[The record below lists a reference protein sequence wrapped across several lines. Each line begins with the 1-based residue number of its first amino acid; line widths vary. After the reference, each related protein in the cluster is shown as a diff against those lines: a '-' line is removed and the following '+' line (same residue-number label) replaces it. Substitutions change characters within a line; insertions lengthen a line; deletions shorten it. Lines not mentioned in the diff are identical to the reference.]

1 MKQDWDEFWDKM
13 EKKENYISRFLSF
26 YRIQIIARSVNYHIN
41 RFFNSKGIFVE
52 CGAGTSETT
61 LKTRKQD
68 RTFVALD
75 CSGSVLRKTIKNHK
89 IDACINADIF
99 FLPFKDHS
107 IRGIWNVGVM
117 EHFQIDDINKILFE
131 FRRVLEN
138 DGSIILFWPMVYA
151 PYEIFINVVEFIIN
165 FFIKHHFQF
174 YPDEVSRLKTKKQGK
189 VILKKNKF
197 QDVKVYFNFRDAFSF
212 GVLIGK
218 K

>member
-151 PYEIFINVVEFIIN
+151 PYEIFINVVEFYW
-165 FFIKHHFQF
+165 K
-174 YPDEVSRLKTKKQGK
+174 
-189 VILKKNKF
+189 
-197 QDVKVYFNFRDAFSF
+197 
-212 GVLIGK
+212 
-218 K
+218 